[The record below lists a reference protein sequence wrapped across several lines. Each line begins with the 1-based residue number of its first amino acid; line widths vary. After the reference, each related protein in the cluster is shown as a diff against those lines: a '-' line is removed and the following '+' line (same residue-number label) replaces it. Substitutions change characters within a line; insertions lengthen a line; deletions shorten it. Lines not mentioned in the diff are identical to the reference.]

1 MNRKILTAQLARHS
15 KADWKQSDAAFD
27 SIASLTQQYNSLQNG
42 KWNRMMDFQPRKLPV
57 FKRVEHTTATEP
69 MVTDR
74 KILCKWNAMEC
85 TYGKPVPYEGLG
97 YERKAAGIR
106 KGSSLTF
113 AFDDY
118 GKDSVEVEIR
128 LLPSHPLDEKQLR
141 FAISVDEACLLYT
154 SPSPRD

>member
-1 MNRKILTAQLARHS
+1 
-15 KADWKQSDAAFD
+15 
-27 SIASLTQQYNSLQNG
+27 
-42 KWNRMMDFQPRKLPV
+42 MDFQPRKLPV
-57 FKRVEHTTATEP
+57 FKRVEHTAATEP

-85 TYGKPVPYEGLG
+85 TYGKPVPCEGLG

-118 GKDSVEVEIR
+118 GKI
-128 LLPSHPLDEKQLR
+128 LLKLR
-141 FAISVDEACLLYT
+141 SGYCQVIHWMRNSFVSLYL
-154 SPSPRD
+154 

>member
-1 MNRKILTAQLARHS
+1 
-15 KADWKQSDAAFD
+15 
-27 SIASLTQQYNSLQNG
+27 
-42 KWNRMMDFQPRKLPV
+42 MDFQPRKLPV
-57 FKRVEHTTATEP
+57 FKRVEHTSATEP

-85 TYGKPVPYEGLG
+85 TYGKPVPCEGLG
-97 YERKAAGIR
+97 YERKAASIR

-128 LLPSHPLDEKQLR
+128 LFGK
-141 FAISVDEACLLYT
+141 
-154 SPSPRD
+154 